1 MNEYTRREE
10 VRWTLIASLLMVLCI
25 APAVILLVTAKGKL
39 VPDPEARRAADEA
52 VERIK
57 PAHACVVAAEK
68 LQTEIDP
75 FKATAKA
82 AHLDANE
89 EAPPD
94 PKKKKKPGTISGRIR
109 AGVKELQD
117 KDKEPD
123 VGLAWG
129 AAQPTQKAAKLLTAC
144 RVNVEASAGERKEA
158 APAWEAIAKAAA
170 VQPAADKKEELS
182 AARTLLKLWDGIAID
197 KIVAQTKDAEAAAT
211 KHSEELNAKAGTA
224 FIREPIPE
232 GLIPRRLAV
241 GIGVGLSVIALLLS
255 YLSVRVSSNRR
266 LMTLV
271 PLREAAKT
279 SQPGL
284 HAAAVLRLASQPN
297 GGLPGAVIGGA
308 LGGLVA
314 AAVAP
319 SDTDVFIGGVMA
331 GFLFGLGAQ
340 FLLRML
346 GGAGQWRQ
354 RASELADIE
363 KPAIPIVL
371 VLSGV
376 NPGLEAPFIK
386 FFTGLSDA
394 DAATTVEKLAAQAEE
409 RILAAAD
416 AGAAAR
422 QAAAAGMPPGMMPQQ

>member
-25 APAVILLVTAKGKL
+25 APAVILLVTAKGDL
-39 VPDPEARRAADEA
+39 VPDPAAAAAASEAQEK
-52 VERIK
+52 IK
-57 PAHACVVAAEK
+57 PAHGCVAAAEK

-82 AHLDANE
+82 AHLDVE
-89 EAPPD
+89 DEPPPD
-94 PKKKKKPGTISGRIR
+94 PKNKKKPRTWSGQIR
-109 AGVKELQD
+109 KTAKELKD
-117 KDKEPD
+117 KEKEPD
-123 VGLAWG
+123 VGLAWN
-129 AAQPTQKAAKLLTAC
+129 AAQPTAKAAKLLTVC
-144 RVNVEASAGERKEA
+144 RVNIEAGAGQRAETA
-158 APAWEAIAKAAA
+158 AAWEAIAKAAA
-170 VQPAADKKEELS
+170 TQPAAGDKKEELA
-182 AARTLLKLWDGIAID
+182 AARLYLKLWDGIAVD
-197 KIVAQTKDAEAAAT
+197 KVVAQAKDAEDAAKKSADDLT
-211 KHSEELNAKAGTA
+211 QKAAQA
-224 FIREPIPE
+224 FVRKPIPD
-232 GLIPRRLAV
+232 GLVPRRLAV

-266 LMTLV
+266 LATLV

-279 SQPGL
+279 MQPGL
-284 HAAAVLRLASQPN
+284 HAAAVLRLAAQPN

-308 LGGLVA
+308 VGGLIA

-319 SDTDVFIGGVMA
+319 VDTDVFIGGVMT

-340 FLLRML
+340 FLARMVS
-346 GGAGQWRQ
+346 GASAWRA
-354 RASELADIE
+354 RATELADIE

-376 NPGLEAPFIK
+376 NAGLEGPFIK
-386 FFTGLSDA
+386 FFTGLSDT

-416 AGAAAR
+416 GAAAAR
-422 QAAAAGMPPGMMPQQ
+422 QAAAAGMPGMPAQ